1 MHVGF
6 DLWHYTVFVE
16 KFPSLLRP
24 IFKLQEE
31 LRARSGKLKF
41 WQVATDTRTLVL
53 ENGEEVSIGGMITSH
68 TRSAMREKLENGMD
82 SDDESEE
89 SEVDEWGLPKEKV
102 GKQDLAQMGCWAAR
116 KEAKRRK
123 RKEKAAS
130 SRKQGIYDIREVLDM
145 TGTCNNRRNE
155 RGLFYVVES
164 LDITDPKAVSIDK
177 LKRRKHKERETRRV
191 KGVQKLKPTVIKVLP
206 KKKPRRLN
214 PDLDRAMA
222 FDFFT
227 TDKEAQENPHTAMR
241 LQKERQEEMAEIARL
256 AAEKKRKG
264 RKERGKSKK

>member
-41 WQVATDTRTLVL
+41 WQVATDNRTLVL
-53 ENGEEVSIGGMITSH
+53 ENGEEATIGGMIMAH

-116 KEAKRRK
+116 KEVKRRK
-123 RKEKAAS
+123 RKEKAAR
-130 SRKQGIYDIREVLDM
+130 SRKQGIYDISEV
-145 TGTCNNRRNE
+145 GTR
-155 RGLFYVVES
+155 
-164 LDITDPKAVSIDK
+164 TDVSIEVDV
-177 LKRRKHKERETRRV
+177 EGPGSVAAVVVGCGGCSGCCDGGCGGDRV
-191 KGVQKLKPTVIKVLP
+191 
-206 KKKPRRLN
+206 R
-214 PDLDRAMA
+214 DC
-222 FDFFT
+222 
-227 TDKEAQENPHTAMR
+227 
-241 LQKERQEEMAEIARL
+241 
-256 AAEKKRKG
+256 
-264 RKERGKSKK
+264 